1 MVAMV
6 DLSQVLSTMSTRTR
20 LLMKHALLTKLMV
33 GIKESAVPL
42 KSSARTASH
51 QVNVGLKRTQG
62 FMIYLSMELHLEK
75 ITLFKKCFK
84 EDLLDVELLQ
94 MII

>member
-1 MVAMV
+1 MLPRFSFLVILQVTVAMV

-42 KSSARTASH
+42 KSSARTANH
-51 QVNVGLKRTQG
+51 QVNAGLKRIRE
-62 FMIYLSMELHLEK
+62 FM
-75 ITLFKKCFK
+75 
-84 EDLLDVELLQ
+84 V
-94 MII
+94 